1 MWVMVF
7 NSKLKGEISMRAL
20 FVFTPAES
28 KRLIAKAVA
37 GLEEVKRAKES
48 GKMLIGHGSTNV
60 YVVEEV
66 LGKERARGLWRPEV
80 YISGAVLRGT
90 LCNTLG
96 EEKPPILVLNRGV
109 IEPPAATMD
118 ELLSD
123 FGRDSIF
130 IKGANCVDAEGNAAV
145 FVAHQSG
152 GTIGWA
158 IGTILARG
166 IRLIVPVG
174 LEKMVASVPKAVT
187 LCGQQTFDYCQG
199 LRVGLIPLSGAKVI
213 TEITALKNLAG
224 VDAFHVAS
232 GGSSGSEGAVTLV
245 AEGEKAVVQKAI
257 GIVESIKG
265 EVPFAPRKSIC
276 LTCLPSSP
284 AQPKGYKFDTKVLRC
299 CFEGKTEEQIP
310 PYLRNR

>member
-1 MWVMVF
+1 
-7 NSKLKGEISMRAL
+7 MRAL
-20 FVFTPAES
+20 FVLTPAES

-37 GLEEVKRAKES
+37 EMEEVKRAKES

-66 LGKERARGLWRPEV
+66 LGKEKVSELWKRES
-80 YISGAVLRGT
+80 YISGAILRGT
-90 LCNTLG
+90 LCTTLG

-109 IEPPAATMD
+109 VEPPAPTMD
-118 ELLSD
+118 VLLRD
-123 FGRDSIF
+123 FGRDSVF
-130 IKGANCVDAEGNAAV
+130 IKGANCVDADGNAAV
-145 FVAHQSG
+145 FVAHQEG

-166 IRLIVPVG
+166 VRLIVPVG
-174 LEKMVASVPKAVT
+174 LEKLVPSVPKAVT

-213 TEITALKNLAG
+213 TEITALKILAG

-245 AEGEKAVVQKAI
+245 AEGEKGVVQKAI
-257 GIVESIKG
+257 GVIESIKG
-265 EVPFAPRKSIC
+265 EPPFMPRKGIC

-284 AQPKGYKFDTKVLRC
+284 AQPKGYEFDKRQLRC
-299 CFEGKTEEQIP
+299 CYEGKTEEEIP
-310 PYLRNR
+310 PYLKNR

>member
-1 MWVMVF
+1 LF
-7 NSKLKGEISMRAL
+7 IFPLKGEISMRAL
-20 FVFTPAES
+20 FVLTPAES

-37 GLEEVKRAKES
+37 EMEEVKRAKES
-48 GKMLIGHGSTNV
+48 GKLLIGHGSTNV

-66 LGKERARGLWRPEV
+66 LGKGKVAELWKREV

-109 IEPPAATMD
+109 VEPPAPTMD
-118 ELLSD
+118 ELLRD
-123 FGRDSIF
+123 FGRDSVF

-166 IRLIVPVG
+166 VRLIVPVG
-174 LEKMVASVPKAVT
+174 LEKLVPSVPKAVT

-199 LRVGLIPLSGAKVI
+199 LRVGLIPLSGAKVV

-245 AEGEKAVVQKAI
+245 AEGEKGMVQKAI
-257 GIVESIKG
+257 GVVESIKG
-265 EVPFAPRKSIC
+265 EVPFKPRKSIC

-284 AQPKGYKFDTKVLRC
+284 AQPKGFQFDKSQLRC
-299 CFEGKTEEQIP
+299 CFEGKTEEEIP